1 MPGASCILFMNLLG
15 VRDDL
20 RYSAALHRFRQ
31 AVSFGLVRG
40 RYKLPGEHLLL
51 ALDPHELLDNLNNT
65 TSFTLQPIL
74 VFLFFVFFCTVF
86 DNTTIQIPW
95 NFPVNRT
102 MRPFTMRGGDG
113 AP

>member
-51 ALDPHELLDNLNNT
+51 ALDPHELLDNLNSPLHYNPS
-65 TSFTLQPIL
+65 SFFF
-74 VFLFFVFFCTVF
+74 FLFLLYRVIFH
-86 DNTTIQIPW
+86 NTAIYTSW
-95 NFPVNRT
+95 NFPVNQT
-102 MRPFTMRGGDG
+102 MQPFTMRGGDG